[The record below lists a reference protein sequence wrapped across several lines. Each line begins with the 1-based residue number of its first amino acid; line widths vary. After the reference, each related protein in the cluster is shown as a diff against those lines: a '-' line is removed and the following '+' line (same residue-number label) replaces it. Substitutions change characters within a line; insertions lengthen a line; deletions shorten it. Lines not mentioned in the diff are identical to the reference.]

1 MDNTDAEIM
10 KALNTIQN
18 FCNERN
24 HNCINCNFS
33 NNKNECLIYE
43 YPYLWKIHYTNII
56 KYLDDD

>member
-1 MDNTDAEIM
+1 MD
-10 KALNTIQN
+10 NTIQN